1 MVCILNCGFG
11 KKSAVQ
17 NSPQEK
23 KNVGYDAWFCRL
35 EVIKKLWLWF
45 RFKVWR
51 GPLITQEADID
62 DDDDDESMDN
72 ENTEGDDQ
80 VLPVKF

>member
-1 MVCILNCGFG
+1 MDFE

-23 KNVGYDAWFCRL
+23 KEYAGYDAWFCHL
-35 EVIKKLWLWF
+35 EYLLIKKLWLWF
-45 RFKVWR
+45 RFKVHIWH

>member
-1 MVCILNCGFG
+1 MIQI
-11 KKSAVQ
+11 Q
-17 NSPQEK
+17 N
-23 KNVGYDAWFCRL
+23 
-35 EVIKKLWLWF
+35 LWH
-45 RFKVWR
+45 